1 MDTPRL
7 EPLAVSAAEAARLL
21 GVSRPTVYQL
31 MAREDFPVFRA
42 GKRTLISVEGL
53 REWIAAQAGKG
64 ASDMNGT
71 FSLTVIDGRWYREED
86 EFASVITYDDLTW
99 EKVQTL
105 AQLSLAEGYEVVID
119 REEDVGE

>member
-1 MDTPRL
+1 
-7 EPLAVSAAEAARLL
+7 
-21 GVSRPTVYQL
+21 
-31 MAREDFPVFRA
+31 
-42 GKRTLISVEGL
+42 
-53 REWIAAQAGKG
+53 
-64 ASDMNGT
+64 MNGT

-119 REEDVGE
+119 REEAQG